1 MLSSI
6 ALQPAEVKQSEEVWI
21 QHNLEI
27 LQHQNLET

>member
-6 ALQPAEVKQSEEVWI
+6 ALQPAEVKQSEEV